1 MYLKN
6 IKKKWK
12 KRSATLPRHQQRL
25 HFCMRATFSHLLYVC
40 LECLCVCVCVCVA
53 TSCWLQ
59 QAPAMC
65 CCWFYPLFVCVC
77 VSVAPFTVFHNSFRG
92 GAQKHSFVL
101 LLMHYTVSRKYYNL
115 VYLFIV
121 PISISVLSI
130 CSTYLITYVY
140 RIRGSTKVST
150 CLPMS
155 VLSINR
161 IRNSRKSVSLFLL
174 NIFIDIQVKCPPP
187 FLLMLQMGKSVFLHS
202 FSTFSRRP
210 HNLFVVLQFSPS
222 LPSHTQT
229 HTYTC
234 TTTNITF
241 ISWPP
246 LS

>member
-1 MYLKN
+1 
-6 IKKKWK
+6 
-12 KRSATLPRHQQRL
+12 
-25 HFCMRATFSHLLYVC
+25 
-40 LECLCVCVCVCVA
+40 
-53 TSCWLQ
+53 
-59 QAPAMC
+59 
-65 CCWFYPLFVCVC
+65 
-77 VSVAPFTVFHNSFRG
+77 
-92 GAQKHSFVL
+92 
-101 LLMHYTVSRKYYNL
+101 MHYTVSRKYNNL

-161 IRNSRKSVSLFLL
+161 TRNSQKSVSVSLKH
-174 NIFIDIQVKCPPP
+174 IYRYTSQVSPPP